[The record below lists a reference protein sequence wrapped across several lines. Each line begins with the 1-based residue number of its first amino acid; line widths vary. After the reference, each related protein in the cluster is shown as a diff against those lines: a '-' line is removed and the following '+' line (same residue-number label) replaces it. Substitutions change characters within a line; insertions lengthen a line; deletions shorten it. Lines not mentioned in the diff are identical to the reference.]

1 MSNKEQNAAILHA
14 AIKARPKRSLS
25 VYKPNQEE
33 KGAPPKPRPQPNP
46 NK

>member
-1 MSNKEQNAAILHA
+1 MSNKEQNLAILHA
-14 AIKARPKRSLS
+14 TIKARPRMPHS
-25 VYKPNQEE
+25 VHEPNYEE

>member
-1 MSNKEQNAAILHA
+1 MSNEEQNIAILHA
-14 AIKARPKRSLS
+14 TMKARPKKLQP
-25 VYKPNQEE
+25 VYEPNQEE

>member
-1 MSNKEQNAAILHA
+1 MSNKELNVAILHA
-14 AIKARPKRSLS
+14 TIKVSSKVSHS
-25 VYKPNQEE
+25 VYDSDYEE